1 MELNLN
7 GKSCSS
13 TSAGHGLDFV
23 RHLDGEFAVAL
34 FDFQQRQLVLARDPF
49 GTKPLWYAIG
59 GTESTTS
66 AGAFAFSS
74 YASALRRLGFQDEE
88 SRSCGQVEAGLEGKF
103 KIFQGVDQMLGN

>member
-7 GKSCSS
+7 GKSSSS

-34 FDFQQRQLVLARDPF
+34 FDFQQKQLVLARDPF
-49 GTKPLWYAIG
+49 GTKPLWYAMG
-59 GTESTTS
+59 SMGTESTTS

-88 SRSCGQVEAGLEGKF
+88 SRSFMGKLRLAWLEISKH
-103 KIFQGVDQMLGN
+103 KPIVHV